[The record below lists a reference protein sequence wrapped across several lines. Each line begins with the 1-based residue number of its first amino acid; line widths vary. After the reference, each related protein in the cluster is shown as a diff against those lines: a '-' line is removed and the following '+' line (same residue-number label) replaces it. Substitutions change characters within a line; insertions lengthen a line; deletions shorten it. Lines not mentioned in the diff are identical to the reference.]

1 MTSMSKRISV
11 FLFFC
16 FMMQALS
23 FGTAVHASELQPDLV
38 SNGGFESAKSGAGK
52 WEAGVEPVGW
62 GLWLASGTGK
72 ASVTKDVYHTGTQA
86 VQLEHLALSRTGLS
100 QDVPITGG
108 QTYKLSVWVKT
119 KDVNSGIGVFVRTQF
134 FKSIKGLDGKTQD
147 EKIGAGPSTEELT
160 GTQDWMKREVILSA
174 PEEAKYIR
182 LEPFF
187 ETGTGTVWFD
197 DISLVKWNS
206 VTGLALDQTNV
217 TLEKMQTAVL
227 TAKVTPENV
236 SGLSLQ
242 WRVDNKDVV
251 QVEAQGPRAVLTG
264 LKPGKAIVTVMTED
278 GTFAATSEITVKEA
292 SIPGDLTNDGK
303 ITVGDLA
310 MAAAHFGK
318 DTNSPDWETVKAAD
332 VNGDHK
338 IDRIDLMWFTE
349 RIFP

>member
-1 MTSMSKRISV
+1 MTSMSRRISV
-11 FLFFC
+11 ILFFC

-23 FGTAVHASELQPDLV
+23 FVTAVHASEPQPDLV
-38 SNGGFESAKSGAGK
+38 SNGGFESVKSGAGK
-52 WEAGVEPVGW
+52 WAAGAEPVGW

-72 ASVTKDVYHTGTQA
+72 ASVTGDVYHTGTQA

-100 QDVPITGG
+100 QDVPIAGG

-134 FKSIKGLDGKTQD
+134 FKSIKGFDGKTLD
-147 EKIGAGPSTEELT
+147 EKIGSGPSTEELT
-160 GTQDWMKREVILSA
+160 GTQDWMKREVIINS
-174 PEEAKYIR
+174 PEDAKYIR

-206 VTGLALDQTNV
+206 VTGLALDQTSV
-217 TLEKMQTAVL
+217 TMDTKQTAVL

-242 WRVDNKDVV
+242 WRVDNKDAV
-251 QVEAQGPRAVLTG
+251 QVEAQGSLAVLTA

-292 SIPGDLTNDGK
+292 GIQGDLTNDGK

-318 DTNSPDWETVKAAD
+318 DTSSPDWETVKAAD

-338 IDRIDLMWFTE
+338 IDRSDLMWFAE